1 MIMSDQNENIPVP
14 LNIGTIRDYLLL
26 IVAIVTAIAGIIF
39 WVQNVDDDRIQ
50 RLEHDIEIIQFDIKS
65 IKDNN
70 TEILRVIGRLEGKLD
85 NLK

>member
-1 MIMSDQNENIPVP
+1 MSDQSTQAT
-14 LNIGTIRDYLLL
+14 LNIGVVRDYLLL
-26 IVAIVTAIAGIIF
+26 GVAIVTAIAGIIF

-50 RLEHDIEIIQFDIKS
+50 RLENDIETIQTDINK

-70 TEILRVIGRLEGKLD
+70 NEILRIIGRLEGKLD

>member
-1 MIMSDQNENIPVP
+1 MNNDNLNVSALREYIMLV
-14 LNIGTIRDYLLL
+14 
-26 IVAIVTAIAGIIF
+26 VAIITAVAGIIF
-39 WVQNVDDDRIQ
+39 WVQNVDKDKIE
-50 RLEHDIEIIQFDIKS
+50 RLEHDIELIQADINK

>member
-1 MIMSDQNENIPVP
+1 MAEENNLSVSALREYIMLV
-14 LNIGTIRDYLLL
+14 
-26 IVAIVTAIAGIIF
+26 VAVVTAIAGIIF
-39 WVQNVDDDRIQ
+39 WVQNVDDDKIE
-50 RLEHDIEIIQFDIKS
+50 RLERDIEVIQADINK

>member
-1 MIMSDQNENIPVP
+1 MSNNN
-14 LNIGTIRDYLLL
+14 LNINTAKEYIMLV
-26 IVAIVTAIAGIIF
+26 VAIITAVAGIIF
-39 WVQNVDDDRIQ
+39 WVQNVDKDKIE
-50 RLEHDIEIIQFDIKS
+50 RLERDIETIQVDINK